1 MRQLTFAGFTERYVS
16 SLSANG
22 ATAIYPLVRET
33 IAGNAR
39 LKAPLYLYA
48 LSNDR
53 LQTLLKAAKET
64 ALYSEYVLLAERYTL
79 DALVKELSEET
90 GALPDEYQKVWNSY
104 ISVSTMHKR
113 DERVKGL
120 MRKRVLELQ
129 KTHGVSTYRLCKDLN
144 LNVSNVNAWLKT
156 GVPSKVSLDKARSM
170 MAYLEQGRMEER

>member
-1 MRQLTFAGFTERYVS
+1 MRQLTFAGFTARYVS

-22 ATAIYPLVRET
+22 TIAIYPLVRET
-33 IAGNAR
+33 VAGNAR

-48 LSNDR
+48 LSNNR
-53 LQTLLKAAKET
+53 LQTLLKATKET
-64 ALYSEYVLLAERYTL
+64 ALYPEYLLLAEKYTL
-79 DALVKELSEET
+79 DTLVKELSVESEN
-90 GALPDEYQKVWNSY
+90 LPDEYQKVWNSY

-129 KTHGVSTYRLCKDLN
+129 KMHSVSTYRLCKDLS

-156 GVPSKVSLDKARSM
+156 GIPSKVSLDNAKSM
-170 MAYLEQGRMEER
+170 MAYLEQTKR

>member
-16 SLSANG
+16 SLSASG

-33 IAGNAR
+33 VAGNAR

-48 LSNDR
+48 LSNNR

-64 ALYSEYVLLAERYTL
+64 ELYPEYVSLAERYTL
-79 DALVKELSEET
+79 DALAK
-90 GALPDEYQKVWNSY
+90 GKLPDEYQKVWNSY
-104 ISVSTMHKR
+104 ISVSTMHER

-120 MRKRVLELQ
+120 MRERVLELQ
-129 KTHGVSTYRLCKDLN
+129 KAHSVSTYRLCKDLD

-156 GVPSKVSLDKARSM
+156 GAPSKVSLDKARSM
-170 MAYLEQGRMEER
+170 LAYLEQGRMEDR